1 LLLIVSGTPILIY
14 FIQGNYA
21 KFKCVQPQP
30 SPLQGENGDKNHQMW
45 NFGDTYMQQV
55 ARSKTVEEYPSAD
68 YCRQAFEQGMLDI
81 PEMVAGKIVII
92 LENKYDQGQ
101 YVKVSEV

>member
-1 LLLIVSGTPILIY
+1 
-14 FIQGNYA
+14 
-21 KFKCVQPQP
+21 
-30 SPLQGENGDKNHQMW
+30 MW

>member
-1 LLLIVSGTPILIY
+1 
-14 FIQGNYA
+14 
-21 KFKCVQPQP
+21 
-30 SPLQGENGDKNHQMW
+30 
-45 NFGDTYMQQV
+45 
-55 ARSKTVEEYPSAD
+55 
-68 YCRQAFEQGMLDI
+68 MLDI